1 MSFEMK
7 YDRDGKVI
15 KTQEPVFQE
24 VAPAASIEEVE
35 VEASAEETV
44 DNSETVETEAIEQD
58 QGILEAPQ
66 ENMAKNKPTKTEP
79 AESWK
84 IIRERAEKA
93 ERRAQEL
100 EEALAAKQAQPQEDL
115 DFAIDEDALAE
126 GKHLNKVQK
135 KLKAMEAKLKQ
146 YEQQTTMNDV
156 RTQLKNQ
163 FSDWDKVF
171 NDENLARLQEQEPEL
186 AYALNSASD
195 PYKAG
200 VSAYKLIKK
209 MGIIAPEDTF
219 IQDKEIVQKNA
230 AKPKTMASLRP
241 QQGDSPLSKANAF
254 ANGLTDDLKKQ
265 MWQEM
270 NSARK
275 GY

>member
-1 MSFEMK
+1 MSFEIK

-35 VEASAEETV
+35 VEAAPTEEV
-44 DNSETVETEAIEQD
+44 VESEEASQS
-58 QGILEAPQ
+58 QEAQQ
-66 ENMAKNKPTKTEP
+66 EVVQVPEPVTKTNP
-79 AESWK
+79 QESWK

-100 EEALAAKQAQPQEDL
+100 EEALAAKQIQPQEDL

-126 GKHLNKVQK
+126 GKHLNKMQK
-135 KLKAMEAKLKQ
+135 KLKAMEDKLKQ
-146 YEQQTTMNDV
+146 YEQQNSLQDV
-156 RTQLKNQ
+156 RSRLKSQ
-163 FSDWDKVF
+163 YSDWDNVF
-171 NDENLARLQEQEPEL
+171 NEQNLALLQEQEPEI

-200 VSAYKLIKK
+200 ISAYKMIKRL
-209 MGIIAPEDTF
+209 GIIPTVDVYSQEKA
-219 IQDKEIVQKNA
+219 IVQKNA
-230 AKPKTMASLRP
+230 AKPKTMASLSP
-241 QQGDSPLSKANAF
+241 QQGSSPLSKANAF
-254 ANGLTDDLKKQ
+254 ANGLTDDLRAQ
-265 MWQEM
+265 MIKEM
-270 NSARK
+270 NDARK